1 MSTTCTVGIGTRFCR
16 GWRDLVAST
25 LDAPAASP
33 MKMRVGSRV
42 CWKSRTL
49 KQMRWPR
56 RVQPWRMRQRL
67 TLRPVQRTRHHQ
79 RHQQRHWRLRVHVPL
94 RKIMRTTVQSLT
106 STLPPPLL
114 EPSVPPLYVL
124 LDLRPLLLKF
134 LMQLLIHRARPP
146 TLQDHPGRPPGRQ
159 RRARIRSLDK
169 ILTRKGGGSFC
180 FLSACQVCLLCLTA
194 TDATEASTLGWLYQ
208 LPLQAAAWGE
218 LHRCFQDWSSSVCSE
233 LGVPASLITE
243 R

>member
-1 MSTTCTVGIGTRFCR
+1 MEMMC
-16 GWRDLVAST
+16 
-25 LDAPAASP
+25 
-33 MKMRVGSRV
+33 VGS
-42 CWKSRTL
+42 WNSRTL
-49 KQMRWPR
+49 QQMCWPR
-56 RVQPWRMRQRL
+56 HIQPWRMRQRL

-79 RHQQRHWRLRVHVPL
+79 SHQQRHWRLRVHVPL

-159 RRARIRSLDK
+159 RRARIRSLGK
-169 ILTRKGGGSFC
+169 IPTRKGGGSFC

-194 TDATEASTLGWLYQ
+194 TDATEASALRWLYQ
-208 LPLQAAAWGE
+208 LPLQAAAWGQ

-233 LGVPASLITE
+233 LGVPASLVTE

>member
-1 MSTTCTVGIGTRFCR
+1 MEMMCIGS
-16 GWRDLVAST
+16 WN
-25 LDAPAASP
+25 
-33 MKMRVGSRV
+33 
-42 CWKSRTL
+42 SRTL
-49 KQMRWPR
+49 QQMRWPR
-56 RVQPWRMRQRL
+56 HIQPWRMRQRL

-169 ILTRKGGGSFC
+169 IPTRKGGGSFC
-180 FLSACQVCLLCLTA
+180 FFIRLPGVSPLL
-194 TDATEASTLGWLYQ
+194 DRN
-208 LPLQAAAWGE
+208 
-218 LHRCFQDWSSSVCSE
+218 RCH
-233 LGVPASLITE
+233 
-243 R
+243 